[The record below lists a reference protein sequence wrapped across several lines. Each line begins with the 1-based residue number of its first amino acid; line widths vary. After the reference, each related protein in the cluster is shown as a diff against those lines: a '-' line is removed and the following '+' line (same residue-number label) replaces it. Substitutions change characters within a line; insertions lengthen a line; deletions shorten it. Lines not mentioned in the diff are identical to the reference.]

1 MKLTLDANPAVNLI
15 RSYSVA
21 EVHVGERILHRSCL
35 VTPESVI
42 ADWRPANI
50 EDLLESDLDA
60 VFATKPEVVLL
71 GTGATHRFA
80 PPAIRA
86 AFAKQRIALETMDLG
101 AACRTFN
108 VLVQEGR
115 RATAAL
121 LF

>member
-15 RSYSVA
+15 RSYSPA
-21 EVHVGERILHRSCL
+21 EIHVGDRVLHRSCIIS
-35 VTPESVI
+35 PDAVI
-42 ADWRPANI
+42 PDWRPATV
-50 EDLLESDLDA
+50 EDLLESDLGPLL
-60 VFATKPEVVLL
+60 ATKPEVVLL

-86 AFAKQRIALETMDLG
+86 AFAKHRIAVETMDLG

-108 VLVQEGR
+108 VLVQEAR
-115 RATAAL
+115 RVTAAL